1 MGRKSTATAST
12 PTYTM
17 GYGPE
22 FGKLLERRNA
32 ADCAAHL
39 LPHLRP
45 GMRLLDLGC
54 GPGTI
59 SVGLADAVAP
69 GELYGIDMEPSQVE
83 MAGAAASAGG
93 HANARFRTGD
103 VANLPFDDAA
113 FDVAHCHALL
123 NHVPDTRAV
132 LAEAKR
138 VLKPGGLFAARE
150 SVSLFEPHTDIVRKG
165 GRETHYGHKVN
176 LATGRSGL
184 VLDAVVETGNPPDS
198 TRCLAMLERHMEHY
212 GAAPSH
218 AAFDGGYASR
228 DNLARAR
235 ALGVR
240 HVAFHKKSGL
250 KVRDMTSSSW
260 LYDQLKRFRAGIE
273 AGISYLK
280 RCFGLA
286 RCRWRGLPHFKAYVH
301 SAVFAHNLARLARL
315 RPRPN

>member
-1 MGRKSTATAST
+1 MSRSDTATAST

-39 LPHLRP
+39 VPHLRP

-132 LAEAKR
+132 VAEAKR
-138 VLKPGGLFAARE
+138 VLKPGGLFSARE
-150 SVSLFEPHTDIVRKG
+150 FVGDSCIFEPALDFGGLNDDAAWAAFLKLLTANGGHPQM
-165 GRETHYGHKVN
+165 GRELKAVFVAAGFTEVV
-176 LATGRSGL
+176 AT
-184 VLDAVVETGNPPDS
+184 
-198 TRCLAMLERHMEHY
+198 
-212 GAAPSH
+212 
-218 AAFDGGYASR
+218 AAFDIFDSAEDR
-228 DNLARAR
+228 
-235 ALGVR
+235 
-240 HVAFHKKSGL
+240 
-250 KVRDMTSSSW
+250 
-260 LYDQLKRFRAGIE
+260 RFLHDLIAGWFFAPKTMKATI
-273 AGISYLK
+273 GH
-280 RCFGLA
+280 GLA
-286 RCRWRGLPHFKAYVH
+286 GEDDFRRWRRSLDEWMHEPGA
-301 SAVFAHNLARLARL
+301 FATVAWGETIGR
-315 RPRPN
+315 RPE